1 MQKINLILETIEK
14 NSQRPIE
21 NKGLLKKYL
30 KQSIDGGEIITFYNW
45 ECPPRILSVDKN
57 GEIFVNYCVD
67 TDKIFK
73 GKKIDKYTEIPRAI
87 KEKDSENKMLSVLL
101 SLGLKIRFIK
111 VIADTNA
118 YYLTPN
124 SLKII
129 GKKKIQ
135 SALFDFKSKIKE
147 VSEKNYIINPRIYF
161 FSKLML
167 KYKKEY
173 EKYFY
178 EALKIFNLGT
188 DKLVS
193 RKIWKLEMQHLENHI
208 GLQKMGEREKEKFA
222 QRVIASYAAEGMVFD
237 LLSKQRNLSNCV
249 WLNVGEATT
258 EVIKITNCL
267 KVRKNLEKLPMIF
280 PR

>member
-1 MQKINLILETIEK
+1 
-14 NSQRPIE
+14 
-21 NKGLLKKYL
+21 
-30 KQSIDGGEIITFYNW
+30 
-45 ECPPRILSVDKN
+45 
-57 GEIFVNYCVD
+57 
-67 TDKIFK
+67 
-73 GKKIDKYTEIPRAI
+73 
-87 KEKDSENKMLSVLL
+87 
-101 SLGLKIRFIK
+101 
-111 VIADTNA
+111 
-118 YYLTPN
+118 
-124 SLKII
+124 
-129 GKKKIQ
+129 
-135 SALFDFKSKIKE
+135 
-147 VSEKNYIINPRIYF
+147 
-161 FSKLML
+161 ML